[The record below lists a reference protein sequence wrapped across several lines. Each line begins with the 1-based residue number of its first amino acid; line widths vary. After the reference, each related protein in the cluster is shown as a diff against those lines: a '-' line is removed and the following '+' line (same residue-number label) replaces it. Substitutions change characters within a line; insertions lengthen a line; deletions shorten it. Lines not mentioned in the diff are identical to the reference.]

1 MRQHPDDPGSDGYED
16 EDDLE
21 ALGTPIY
28 QGSGLSVRA
37 LTAEQLQR
45 FLDAHAGQPAQ
56 RLGSGWA
63 ALDPSA
69 RPRWGPRTPPAAEPG
84 PPEPQP
90 PVPAQQPTGCL
101 GRPGRSA
108 LAQYRRR
115 RAAELAAWT
124 RSLAWRAPLA
134 IAAGLVVGALAGQA
148 GVPGAGLAGLA
159 VAALMAW
166 RLRFCPSE
174 QARAWRR
181 GAAGERQTARLLDRL
196 HRDGYQVLHDL
207 AMPGSPANLDHLV
220 VGPSGLFVIDSKQ
233 WTGQVHQSAD
243 GLIWYNRYRLDRT
256 LATVRWQALTLGH
269 LFGVPVAPLI
279 CVHGAHVQGGGLR
292 AQGVAIVPATLL
304 RSALGHEQLLSEV
317 EVERYAAAARMRLR
331 PAA

>member
-1 MRQHPDDPGSDGYED
+1 MRQHPDNPGPDGYED

-45 FLDAHAGQPAQ
+45 FLDAHADRSAQ

-63 ALDPSA
+63 ALDPPA
-69 RPRWGPRTPPAAEPG
+69 RPPWGPRTPPATEPG
-84 PPEPQP
+84 PPELQP

-108 LAQYRRR
+108 LAEYRRR

-124 RSLAWRAPLA
+124 RSLAWRAPFA

-148 GVPGAGLAGLA
+148 GVPEAGLAGLG

-166 RLRFCPSE
+166 RLRFCPS
-174 QARAWRR
+174 QQTRAWRR
-181 GAAGERQTARLLDRL
+181 GAAGERRTARLLDRL
-196 HRDGYQVLHDL
+196 GRDGYQVLHDL
-207 AMPGSPANLDHLV
+207 AMPGSPTNSITWLS
-220 VGPSGLFVIDSKQ
+220 GPAGCS
-233 WTGQVHQSAD
+233 
-243 GLIWYNRYRLDRT
+243 
-256 LATVRWQALTLGH
+256 
-269 LFGVPVAPLI
+269 
-279 CVHGAHVQGGGLR
+279 
-292 AQGVAIVPATLL
+292 
-304 RSALGHEQLLSEV
+304 
-317 EVERYAAAARMRLR
+317 
-331 PAA
+331 